1 MCVAARCYNQC
12 VLQRGLASPASRIL
26 AQAAV
31 AANPAVVPPPAAA
44 AAVGGAAVAAA
55 GGGAG
60 GAGMLTLFYPIHNLF
75 HKNLLERR
83 FTLHATI
90 TQH

>member
-44 AAVGGAAVAAA
+44 AAVGGAAVA